1 LLKINPLIH
10 VLAIF
15 LKHKNMKYLLFLCL
29 ALVASNSLMAQCQN
43 DQTPPLLAPKTNLTV
58 ALGGPRCLAD
68 LQPAFLL
75 QSYSDNCAPA
85 GSIEVRVRRL
95 GEGSGFPIA
104 PNGASLTLTP
114 ADLPG
119 PILAEVWAR
128 DTSGN
133 TAYTFVSVQLTNPS
147 GCTFA
152 LLPDT
157 LQTALAFDDLTW
169 AMKTV
174 SGTTSDTMYLQSDGK
189 LPLSDG
195 LLAGANQDNEITI
208 WPIKDDDPLNGVS
221 TLDLVKIS
229 RHILGIDS
237 LRNMFQ
243 YIAADIDRNYLLTAY
258 DGIEL
263 RKLILGVY
271 TELPDNASWRFI
283 PTDYAFPPPS
293 NPIAGPIPE
302 SVTFD
307 RHRTEPLPDF
317 YAVKIGDISGN
328 AVTSSLTESQPR
340 SRAMLTISDMQLQRG
355 QSVRVP
361 VRLSE
366 SGVSH
371 GLQAAFEFDPEQMQI
386 TSLAQGAMP
395 DFSADNFFQP
405 EPGLLTL
412 SWVSPGAHSFG
423 TTEPLFYLEIKA
435 AESLVLSN
443 VLRLRQTRL
452 KAEAYL
458 TEDRVVDLGLAFDPL
473 PLPGSDEVLPAYPN
487 PAAGDFYVP
496 VRLAKDKQVRMEV
509 FDERGS
515 LVFFLESNLPA
526 GEHRLRVP
534 EVYPDRSAVLAYRI
548 VTDGASAANGRVVVS
563 PK

>member
-1 LLKINPLIH
+1 
-10 VLAIF
+10 
-15 LKHKNMKYLLFLCL
+15 MKYLLVLCL
-29 ALVASNSLMAQCQN
+29 ALVASNPLMAQCQN

-58 ALGGPRCLAD
+58 ALGGPRCVAEV
-68 LQPAFLL
+68 QPAFLL
-75 QSYSDNCAPA
+75 ESYSDNCAPA
-85 GSIEVRVRRL
+85 GSIEVRARRL
-95 GEGSGFPIA
+95 GEGSGFPIT

-119 PILAEVWAR
+119 PVLAEVWAR

-133 TAYTFVSVQLTNPS
+133 TAYTFVSVQLTNPA

-157 LQTALAFDDLTW
+157 LQAGVGLENFTW

-174 SGTTSDTMYLQSDGK
+174 AGPTADTVYFSGGGN
-189 LPLSDG
+189 LPLEAD
-195 LLAGANQDNEITI
+195 LLAGANQENEITI
-208 WPIKDDDPLNGVS
+208 WPMKDEDPLNGVS
-221 TLDLVKIS
+221 TFDLVKIY
-229 RHILGIDS
+229 RYLLGVEIFQNA
-237 LRNMFQ
+237 LQ
-243 YIAADIDRNYLLTAY
+243 YIAADVDRNSLLTAY

-263 RKLILGVY
+263 RKLILGIY
-271 TELPDNASWRFI
+271 TDLPDNTSWRFI
-283 PTDYAFPPPS
+283 PTDYVFPPPT
-293 NPIAGPIPE
+293 NPMAGPIPE

-307 RHRTEPLPDF
+307 RYRTEPLPDF
-317 YAVKIGDISGN
+317 FAVKIGDINGN

-340 SRAMLTISDMQLQRG
+340 NRVALTIPDMRLERG

-366 SGVSH
+366 SGTWY
-371 GLQAAFEFDPEQMQI
+371 GLQAAFEFDPEQLQI

-405 EPGLLTL
+405 EPEVLTL
-412 SWVSPGAHSFG
+412 SWASPVAHSFG
-423 TTEPLFYLEIKA
+423 TTEPLFYLEITA
-435 AESLVLSN
+435 AEPLVLSN

-458 TEDRVVDLGLAFDPL
+458 TEDRTVDLDLAFDPL
-473 PLPGSDEVLPAYPN
+473 PTPDTDEVLPAYPN
-487 PAAGDFYVP
+487 PASGDFYVP
-496 VRLAKDKQVRMEV
+496 VRLAKNKQVRMEV
-509 FDERGS
+509 FDAMGRRLYVSERD
-515 LVFFLESNLPA
+515 LPA

-534 EVYPDRSAVLAYRI
+534 EVYPGRSVMLTYRI
-548 VTDGASAANGRVVVS
+548 EIAGASAANGRVVVS